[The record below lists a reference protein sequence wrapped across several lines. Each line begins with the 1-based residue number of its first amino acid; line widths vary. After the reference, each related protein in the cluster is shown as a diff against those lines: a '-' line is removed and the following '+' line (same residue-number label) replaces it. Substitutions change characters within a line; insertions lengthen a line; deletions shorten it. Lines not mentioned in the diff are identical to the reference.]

1 MGIKWQ
7 WWMSNALSWS
17 SDADNHPANAPALKS
32 IVRLRVAVHLN
43 SHLTTHKH
51 PGPHPPTQHS
61 QPPITIHPARMISHK
76 CVCVSAS
83 CIWGKNKQIEIQT

>member
-1 MGIKWQ
+1 
-7 WWMSNALSWS
+7 MSNALSWS

-51 PGPHPPTQHS
+51 PAPHRTHHHIQPPSTHHHPPSQNDITQV
-61 QPPITIHPARMISHK
+61 
-76 CVCVSAS
+76 CVCVCVHHVYGGRISKS
-83 CIWGKNKQIEIQT
+83 KYKLSL